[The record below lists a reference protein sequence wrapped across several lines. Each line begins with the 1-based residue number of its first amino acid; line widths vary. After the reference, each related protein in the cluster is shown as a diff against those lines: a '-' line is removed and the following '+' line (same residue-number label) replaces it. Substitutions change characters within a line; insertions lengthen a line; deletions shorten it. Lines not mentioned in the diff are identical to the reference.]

1 MIDGEKF
8 LDQPIRNDMKTF
20 DNIRKIKIG
29 QGDDGTTG
37 CLLDYNYFKKHFK
50 MIATDLS
57 EQQVLDTDPK
67 AIGNL
72 GGANNKVMCS
82 VVEEAKEIILDF
94 RRGTVRVL

>member
-37 CLLDYNYFKKHFK
+37 CLLDYNYFK
-50 MIATDLS
+50 S
-57 EQQVLDTDPK
+57 
-67 AIGNL
+67 
-72 GGANNKVMCS
+72 
-82 VVEEAKEIILDF
+82 ILK
-94 RRGTVRVL
+94 